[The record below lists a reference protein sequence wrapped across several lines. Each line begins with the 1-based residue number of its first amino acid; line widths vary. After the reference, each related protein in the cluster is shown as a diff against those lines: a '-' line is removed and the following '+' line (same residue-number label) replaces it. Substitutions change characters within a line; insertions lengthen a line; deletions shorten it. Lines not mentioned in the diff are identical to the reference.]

1 MLFLNKEMLD
11 VKRKLIMIALLIA
24 LIVLS
29 TNIFVTVQA
38 ATGLSTTIS
47 GTANN
52 VDKATGAVNRIWN
65 SVKRVLQVVSVS
77 IVLACGVRYMMAS
90 ADQKADIKKSM
101 TTLVIGAVITFAAS
115 TIIPYIVGVA
125 KQLLVG

>member
-1 MLFLNKEMLD
+1 M
-11 VKRKLIMIALLIA
+11 KRKLIMIALLIA

-90 ADQKADIKKSM
+90 ADQKANIKKSLGI
-101 TTLVIGAVITFAAS
+101 LVIGCVIVFGATIVIDFITTVAS
-115 TIIPYIVGVA
+115 QIFVN
-125 KQLLVG
+125 